1 MPCCKAWMQRPS
13 GLIKIGGSAGLLRWD
28 CRNALIKVE
37 NALKKIITAINQ
49 NTSKDLARAGIT
61 TNNQAHF
68 TKR

>member
-1 MPCCKAWMQRPS
+1 MPSCKAWEQRS
-13 GLIKIGGSAGLLRWD
+13 IGLIKRGGSAGVLRWY
-28 CRNALIKVE
+28 CRLALIKVE
-37 NALKKIITAINQ
+37 NVLKKRITAINQ